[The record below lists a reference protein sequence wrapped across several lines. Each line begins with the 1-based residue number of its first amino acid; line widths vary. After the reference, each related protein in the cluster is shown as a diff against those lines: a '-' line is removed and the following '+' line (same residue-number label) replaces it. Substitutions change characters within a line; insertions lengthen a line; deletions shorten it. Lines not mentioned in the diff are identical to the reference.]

1 MSAET
6 IVETR
11 LIQPGRPTGVY
22 EVTEEGSLCLKE
34 VSLPE
39 VVMPFDIAVVPDTLD
54 ESGENLQV
62 ILIGEISHPT
72 HTRVDA
78 RILGGIHK
86 YGAAPLLLGVAVA
99 DSRYRSTTQIAELP
113 DFLQESLLDFMR
125 TSDQNLKNEPGNP
138 QILDANTTRAL
149 VQQAV
154 GALSPDT
161 VGYRSGSLHPTFL
174 AANRPERADRR
185 PYRGRALHGCR
196 IYLLPTALSIPTVPG
211 PAHGSR

>member
-1 MSAET
+1 MISAET

-72 HTRVDA
+72 LTRVDA

-86 YGAAPLLLGVAVA
+86 YGAALYSSA
-99 DSRYRSTTQIAELP
+99 SR
-113 DFLQESLLDFMR
+113 
-125 TSDQNLKNEPGNP
+125 
-138 QILDANTTRAL
+138 
-149 VQQAV
+149 
-154 GALSPDT
+154 
-161 VGYRSGSLHPTFL
+161 
-174 AANRPERADRR
+174 
-185 PYRGRALHGCR
+185 
-196 IYLLPTALSIPTVPG
+196 LPTADIAARPRLPSFPIFFRRACLILFEPRIRT
-211 PAHGSR
+211 